1 MSNKL
6 FVHLSLYIN
15 MACSLVIMEYV
26 AFGFGDGI
34 YIMALHT
41 LLHCMAFGVIS
52 QTYGCDHTGTTSF
65 IGHNVAASYLVGYE
79 GRSSYAS
86 MFIHHWF
93 DIEMQLHSLMGMK
106 A

>member
-41 LLHCMAFGVIS
+41 LLHCMAFGVVS
-52 QTYGCDHTGTTSF
+52 QTYGYDRTGTASF
-65 IGHNVAASYLVGYE
+65 IDAASYLVGY
-79 GRSSYAS
+79 
-86 MFIHHWF
+86 
-93 DIEMQLHSLMGMK
+93 
-106 A
+106 